1 MVCHQ
6 ITQTNIMRTM
16 MNKAVEAMTWEE
28 LESMYNMYH
37 ANGNGGMRVKDIQ
50 ILHSVEDE
58 MTWRREQGYVDLLP
72 REIEIELLEQGK
84 IRERYL

>member
-1 MVCHQ
+1 
-6 ITQTNIMRTM
+6 MRTM
-16 MNKAVEAMTWEE
+16 MKAVEAMTWEE

-37 ANGNGGMRVKDIQ
+37 VNGNGGGMRVKDIQ

-58 MTWRREQGYVDLLP
+58 MAWRREKGYVDLLP

-84 IRERYL
+84 IQERYL

>member
-1 MVCHQ
+1 
-6 ITQTNIMRTM
+6 

-37 ANGNGGMRVKDIQ
+37 ANDNGGGMRVKDIQ

-58 MTWRREQGYVDLLP
+58 MAWRREQGYVDLLP
-72 REIEIELLEQGK
+72 REIEIDLLEQGK

>member
-1 MVCHQ
+1 M
-6 ITQTNIMRTM
+6 
-16 MNKAVEAMTWEE
+16 KAVEAMTWEE

-58 MTWRREQGYVDLLP
+58 MAWRREKGYVDLLP

-84 IRERYL
+84 IQERYL